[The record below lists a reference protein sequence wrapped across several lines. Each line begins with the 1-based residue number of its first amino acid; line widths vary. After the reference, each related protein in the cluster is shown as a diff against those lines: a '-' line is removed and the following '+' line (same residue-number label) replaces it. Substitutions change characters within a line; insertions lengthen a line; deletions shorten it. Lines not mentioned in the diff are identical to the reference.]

1 MKIHTRENPYHCSLC
16 GKESIP
22 RSHMK
27 SHDRENLNP
36 YALCGRE
43 VISRNHP
50 KRHSKRIIEKNPYHC
65 TLCGKGLISRN
76 HTKRHMKSLAR
87 ENLYQCVAIELLKHQ
102 KYKKIIVWKGKSK
115 IAKLKGTNNFKLK
128 VQKSKVFKT
137 LKNIRTQ
144 SLAHF
149 IIRCCHETCICFLN
163 EFQDNI

>member
-1 MKIHTRENPYHCSLC
+1 MQNENVLKGRIIHRHKTYIWYVNSKYHTTTDHTKCHMKIHTRENPYHCSLC

-27 SHDRENLNP
+27 SHARENLNP

-102 KYKKIIVWKGKSK
+102 KYKKNHSVK
-115 IAKLKGTNNFKLK
+115 
-128 VQKSKVFKT
+128 
-137 LKNIRTQ
+137 R
-144 SLAHF
+144 
-149 IIRCCHETCICFLN
+149 
-163 EFQDNI
+163 